1 VIFAVWDEDGSQ
13 DGLDQEN
20 NHVPCIVISPYTH
33 GVQDG
38 TSYTHYSLLKT
49 THHHPNQGIPR
60 HPSKALQKWDVEV
73 RF

>member
-1 VIFAVWDEDGSQ
+1 VIFVAWDEDGSQ

-49 THHHPNQGIPR
+49 TEQLLGLSQLGNAASANSMLGHFG
-60 HPSKALQKWDVEV
+60 V
-73 RF
+73 